1 LRNREQRDLGRRLL
15 HLPRYSIFWLALT
28 LALFAQS
35 PEEGRITRTGER
47 AILHVESPRP
57 LDSAAMTLARYYGIS
72 VSVEDPPYIFE
83 GDVKDVTAE
92 VARTPNLSHRVLIP
106 KGGTLEVSFPVG
118 ADDFPADVPRLLE
131 NIVKAAN
138 ESYPF
143 AYRLDST
150 GGRFTLIPTQTRD
163 ASGSLTKITPLLDR
177 HVTIP
182 LATRTIIETAALMAE
197 ALSAETGL
205 RVSCCQSV
213 IAGYP
218 WGMSKISFEAHDEP
232 VRSVLT
238 RLIAANL
245 QGKPDHSYWLQR
257 CDPLPSKWCFIN
269 LSFAEKPGSSA
280 FHD

>member
-1 LRNREQRDLGRRLL
+1 M
-15 HLPRYSIFWLALT
+15 HLPRYCILWLGLT
-28 LALFAQS
+28 LAMFGQS
-35 PEEGRITRTGER
+35 PEEGRIIRAGGR
-47 AILHVESPRP
+47 AILHVDSPRP

-72 VSVEDPPYIFE
+72 VSVEDPPYVFE

-92 VARTPNLSHRVLIP
+92 VARTPNPPHRVLIP
-106 KGGTLEVSFPVG
+106 KGGPLGINFRVD
-118 ADDFPADVPRLLE
+118 ANDFPTDVPALLE

-138 ESYPF
+138 PQYPF

-150 GGRFTLIPTQTRD
+150 GGRFTLIPTRTRD
-163 ASGSLTKITPLLDR
+163 TSGSLTKITPLLDR
-177 HVTIP
+177 RVSIP
-182 LATRTIIETAALMAE
+182 LATRTIIETATLMAE

-232 VRSVLT
+232 ARSVLA

-269 LSFAEKPGSSA
+269 LSFAEKPGSNA
-280 FHD
+280 FRD